1 MGIITFVKTQIIQ
14 LEAHDD
20 TLSVQDKMDWAQA
33 PRVLLVWPDQDKV
46 LRNRLD
52 LILLERYCSSHGSQ
66 LALQTKDQE
75 VIFQAGKAGI
85 PVFQTRREAQL
96 QPWGKSFREFQRQDL
111 QRYKS
116 ENPLPESL
124 AREPIPPRRKLPIW
138 ARIPIFTVGV
148 ISVLAIAGTLL
159 PNAEIQI
166 QPSVHH
172 KTMLIP
178 FQAEGGGEEIGI
190 SGTVPGRELD
200 IVVSSQGS
208 IPTTGATAISSE
220 YARGTVVF
228 TNLGEGPV
236 TIPKG
241 TILSTRGE
249 EPVLFQ
255 TLAEVKTPPGAGEE
269 VQVEIEAQNPGESGN
284 VAENQIQLIN
294 YQAGAELSVTNPA
307 STTGGADL
315 LIPAPTSE
323 DQAELSEQVDQVLE
337 ENALEQIRLTLGSG
351 DLLLSPD
358 LGDYQIL
365 EESHSPAVNAPGDT
379 LWLDR
384 TVQYQVYYASWQDI
398 TALSD
403 ELILAQYQGSSY
415 QPILESITIA
425 KVTDPIEDQDLHY
438 SWQMEL
444 SWDETPLLDQEGII
458 SLILGKTTQQASAV
472 ILSELDLDRAPVIQT
487 WPSWWRRIPALPFR
501 ITIDTGGSGS
511 D

>member
-1 MGIITFVKTQIIQ
+1 MKTQIIQ

-33 PRVLLVWPDQDKV
+33 PRVLLVWPDHDKV
-46 LRNRLD
+46 LRDRLD

-66 LALQTKDQE
+66 LALQTTDP
-75 VIFQAGKAGI
+75 VVTFQAGKAGI

-124 AREPIPPRRKLPIW
+124 EREPLPPRRKLPIW

-159 PNAEIQI
+159 PNAEITI
-166 QPSVHH
+166 QPSVHR

-178 FQAEGGGEEIGI
+178 FQAEVGGDEIGI

-200 IVVSSQGS
+200 IIVSAQSS
-208 IPTTGATAISSE
+208 IPSSGTTPISSE
-220 YARGTVVF
+220 YAQGTVVF
-228 TNLGEGPV
+228 TNLGEGSI
-236 TIPKG
+236 TIPQG
-241 TILSTRGE
+241 TILSTGGDEPILFHTLGE
-249 EPVLFQ
+249 V
-255 TLAEVKTPPGAGEE
+255 TTPPGTGEE
-269 VQVEIEAQNPGESGN
+269 VQVDIEAQNPGESGN
-284 VAENQIQLIN
+284 VAENQIRLIN
-294 YQAGAELSVTNPA
+294 LPAGAELSVTNPEA
-307 STTGGADL
+307 TDGGGDL

-323 DQAELSEQVDQVLE
+323 DQAQLSDQVDLILD
-337 ENALEQIRLTLGSG
+337 ENALEQIQLTLGQG

-358 LGDYQIL
+358 LGEYQIL
-365 EESHSPAVNAPGDT
+365 EESYTPAVNAPGDT

-384 TVQYQVYYASWQDI
+384 TVQYQVYYASWQDLKS
-398 TALSD
+398 LSD
-403 ELILAQYQGSSY
+403 ELILAQYQGAGY
-415 QPILESITIA
+415 QPLLETITLDR
-425 KVTDPIEDQDLHY
+425 VTDPLEDRDQHY

-444 SWDETPLLDQEGII
+444 SWDETTLPDQEKII
-458 SLILGKTTQQASAV
+458 SHILGKTTQQATAV
-472 ILSELDLDRAPVIQT
+472 MLSELDLERSPIIQT

-501 ITIDTGGSGS
+501 ITIQIGGNGSG
-511 D
+511 